1 MTQRP
6 WPVRPFPARLVAA
19 LFAVALLAG
28 EAPASAQPASLAP
41 TPPMGWNSW
50 DAYGTAVREDQ
61 VEANAD
67 AMAATLARYGWR
79 YIVVDIQWYQP
90 TAEGHDY
97 RPGAQL
103 AMDPYGRLVPAENK
117 FPSAAGGAGFKPLAD
132 YVHARGL
139 KFGIHIM
146 RGIPRQAVQA
156 NLPIEGT
163 PYHARDVADTS
174 NGCRWNPD
182 MWGVDVTRPGG
193 QAYYDGI
200 ARLYASWGVDFVKA
214 DDMGD
219 HEFQPSEIAALRRA
233 LDRTGRPIVLS
244 ISPGPAP
251 LAQARFFA
259 RHAQMWRISDDF
271 WDDWRLVRRQFDYA
285 RDWAPHVGIGH
296 TWPDADML
304 PFGRLRLTDPAAAGT
319 STRLTAAEQRT
330 VMTLWSIIRSPLVLG
345 GDVPTLDSATLALLT
360 NPEVLDVNQQG
371 RSPRQVLER
380 PGLRVWRSNAVGGSD
395 KYVAVFNLGDAARM
409 VDVPWPDIG
418 MAPGSH
424 PVRDLWAARA
434 QGLFPALRVR
444 LGAHASALFR
454 VARRPV
460 AQR

>member
-1 MTQRP
+1 VTPRTCP
-6 WPVRPFPARLVAA
+6 APPFAARLGAA
-19 LFAVALLAG
+19 LFAVTLLAG
-28 EAPASAQPASLAP
+28 EAPAGAQPASLAP
-41 TPPMGWNSW
+41 APPMGWNSW

-61 VEANAD
+61 VKANAD
-67 AMAATLARYGWR
+67 AMAARLARYGWR
-79 YIVVDIQWYQP
+79 YVVVDIQWYQP

-97 RPGAQL
+97 RPGARL
-103 AMDPYGRLVPAENK
+103 AMDRYGRLVPAENK
-117 FPSAAGGAGFKPLAD
+117 FPSAANGAGFKPLAD

-163 PYHARDVADTS
+163 PYHAGDVADTT

-214 DDMGD
+214 DDLGD
-219 HEFQPSEIAALRRA
+219 HKFQPSEIAALRRA
-233 LDRTGRPIVLS
+233 LDRAGRPIVLS

-251 LAQARFFA
+251 PDQAGFLA

-271 WDDWRLVRRQFDYA
+271 WDDWKLVRRQFDYA
-285 RDWAPHVGIGH
+285 RRWAPYVGIGH

-304 PFGRLRLTDPAAAGT
+304 PFGRLRLTDPAGAGT
-319 STRLTAAEQRT
+319 STRLTTAEQRT
-330 VMTLWSIIRSPLVLG
+330 VMTLWSILRSPLILG
-345 GDVPTLDSATLALLT
+345 GDVPTLDSMTLALLT
-360 NPEVLDVNQQG
+360 NPEVLDVDQRGN
-371 RSPRQVLER
+371 SPRQVLER
-380 PGLRVWRSNAVGGSD
+380 PGLRVWRSNAAGGSD
-395 KYVAVFNLGDAARM
+395 QYVAVFNLGDAART

-418 MAPGSH
+418 MTAGSR

-434 QGLFPALRVR
+434 QGSFSSLRVH
-444 LGAHASALFR
+444 LGPHASALFR
-454 VARRPV
+454 IGPV
-460 AQR
+460 GAP